1 MENATANTAATE
13 TTAQSAQN
21 ASTTA
26 SNGAGNTNTQTNTS
40 GANNG
45 DSGASKDDGKNAAL
59 EELIQRAVDR
69 ATNKLG
75 NENKKLRGQI
85 DDLKKA
91 NLSESEL
98 KQLAIEEKEKEIAE
112 REKQIQERE
121 NRLIA
126 IKAIKEIGLDDGSDA
141 SLALVDF
148 VMAEDEDGIKARV
161 KSFNDLVKRF
171 VQSEVDK
178 TFKANGRTPAKGS
191 TSAPGGD
198 DKANSYAVKLGQN
211 TAKANKAAQS
221 TLDYYIGGKKA

>member
-1 MENATANTAATE
+1 MENATANTTATE
-13 TTAQSAQN
+13 TAAQSAQN

-26 SNGAGNTNTQTNTS
+26 SNGAGNTNTQTNTN

-45 DSGASKDDGKNAAL
+45 DSGASDDGKNAAL

-85 DDLKKA
+85 DELKKA

-178 TFKANGRTPAKGS
+178 TFRANGRTPAKGS
-191 TSAPGGD
+191 TSAPNGD
-198 DKANSYAVKLGQN
+198 DKATSYAVKLGQN
-211 TAKANKAAQS
+211 TAKANKTAQT